1 MSNNK
6 KPKIYTRKTKK
17 TYFSREKKHNFLK
30 NWRVVRYYIKHKY
43 DISSTELELLLYLYD
58 SDIFTKKE
66 FIRFSNTINWQRSKF
81 ADMIEIGYI
90 RQWRERQGREAALY
104 ELTKKA
110 KMICNQTYKK
120 LTGEEVISED
130 KYQNTIFKGE
140 NFQDKIYRKL
150 IEKMNQKTKESLYK

>member
-1 MSNNK
+1 MSDNK

-66 FIRFSNTINWQRSKF
+66 FIRFSNTINWQRSK
-81 ADMIEIGYI
+81 
-90 RQWRERQGREAALY
+90 
-104 ELTKKA
+104 KA

>member
-1 MSNNK
+1 
-6 KPKIYTRKTKK
+6 
-17 TYFSREKKHNFLK
+17 
-30 NWRVVRYYIKHKY
+30 
-43 DISSTELELLLYLYD
+43 
-58 SDIFTKKE
+58 
-66 FIRFSNTINWQRSKF
+66 
-81 ADMIEIGYI
+81 MIEIGYI